1 MQNPELDALIFD
13 QDPNDGQS
21 FEFDFSTP
29 NGHALQGDLSE
40 SEGQRTPRS
49 SDHGSSSLPS
59 YTLIWKLQLRRG
71 RVTTLTQDT
80 IENVDIAPG
89 AYWNDNLMTELSSP
103 VNENVPEPHFQPDET
118 NITLSNSKRGVPPYT
133 RRFPKQVIDWSDI
146 ESKLKSWNN
155 LSGAIKVV
163 ISLIYKESQAPDKKA
178 KAGRGA
184 TKKHLAALNSL
195 ITRQE
200 AYGDRPVW
208 KDVYQLME
216 CTSASCMNRG
226 FPCLRE
232 DDRHWKLDSD
242 IMDRLV
248 DHAEQGNPFETHA
261 DVPPG
266 IRELIKIRK
275 DEEDARK
282 KRKRHGPDTQPI
294 SIRLCCHEHSSSQ
307 GQPALTVDFAEPDD
321 MAPIIY
327 AHWLSARVTNQHWR
341 DATKLAGEVTVAKG
355 YDLKWLHANQKEGQN
370 MLVANG
376 VLEGVA
382 ARFVSWGVQKW
393 VDEITVD

>member
-1 MQNPELDALIFD
+1 MQNPELDTLIFY

-21 FEFDFSTP
+21 FEFDFSSP
-29 NGHALQGDLSE
+29 NGHALQGDLPE

-89 AYWNDNLMTELSSP
+89 AYWNDSLMTELSSP
-103 VNENVPEPHFQPDET
+103 VNENVPEPQFQPDET

-155 LSGAIKVV
+155 LNGAI
-163 ISLIYKESQAPDKKA
+163 
-178 KAGRGA
+178 
-184 TKKHLAALNSL
+184 
-195 ITRQE
+195 
-200 AYGDRPVW
+200 
-208 KDVYQLME
+208 
-216 CTSASCMNRG
+216 
-226 FPCLRE
+226 
-232 DDRHWKLDSD
+232 KLDSD

-294 SIRLCCHEHSSSQ
+294 SIRLCCPEHSSSQ
-307 GQPALTVDFAEPDD
+307 GQPALTVDFAEADD

-327 AHWLSARVTNQHWR
+327 ARWLSAGVTNQHWR